1 MAMKLLLMGASL
13 PQTAELERLLE
24 GKQIELFRADLPGTP
39 WPSSLFPQL
48 SLIVVSEHRSD
59 LSELLSS
66 SEIPKYLPI
75 VIIGTAASPLDEI
88 LKQRTFRVIDY
99 LREPFSAEYF
109 LFKLRMLEHL
119 RNLGEEHYRN
129 IKTHNDFLDRLSTR
143 DGLTGLYNRR
153 QLTKILHDELT
164 KAHEKGGDLSL
175 LILDIDYFN
184 EVNKAAG
191 HSFGDFVLNEM
202 SARLTKATR
211 QEDIC
216 FRFSGEDFVILM
228 PGADIDQ
235 AHKTAEKLRLACATK
250 PFSNGQVKK
259 HITVSIGLASYRR
272 HHPESQDELITMTE
286 TALYMAKAEGR
297 NRSNIFSP
305 LEANRYSA
313 EKNLASLKVTIARIL
328 DKTRNS
334 AISSLQL
341 LAKDLAGAEH
351 RDHIQNVSHYINL
364 LGDRL
369 GLPVSLIK
377 TFQNAITLNTSIR
390 FLLHNDI
397 ISKEKKFPRDDRKIM
412 DEFPYKLAEITE
424 VFDYFSN
431 ERTILLYHG
440 EHYDGSGFPEGL
452 KGEEIP
458 LGARIFNIVD
468 SLAAM
473 NSDRTFRRRLQPKA
487 IIEEL
492 NNQAGKQFDPF
503 LVLKIFDIIQ
513 ENNLLDLDESF
524 MDSIRADLLNNN
536 PEIDL

>member
-1 MAMKLLLMGASL
+1 MAMKLLLMGSS
-13 PQTAELERLLE
+13 PQQTDALERMLE
-24 GKQIELFRADLPGTP
+24 NERIDIFRLDPPETS
-39 WPSSLFPQL
+39 WPSDILPLL
-48 SLIVVSEHRSD
+48 SLIVISEDHGNLARLLGSSD
-59 LSELLSS
+59 
-66 SEIPKYLPI
+66 IPNYLPI
-75 VIIGTAASPLDEI
+75 LIIGSATTALDEI
-88 LKQRTFRVIDY
+88 LKQRNFRVVDY
-99 LREPFSAEYF
+99 LREPFSPEYF

-119 RNLGEEHYRN
+119 RDLGEEHYRN
-129 IKTHNDFLDRLSTR
+129 IQTHNDFLDRLSTR

-153 QLTKILHDELT
+153 QLTKILHDEIF
-164 KAHEKGGDLSL
+164 KAQELSAELSL

-184 EVNKAAG
+184 EINKSAG

-211 QEDIC
+211 QEDTC

-235 AHKTAEKLRLACATK
+235 AYKTAEKFRLACSSK
-250 PFSNGQVKK
+250 PFDNGSIKK
-259 HITVSIGLASYRR
+259 HITVSIGVASYRKHR
-272 HHPESQDELITMTE
+272 PDSQDEFITMTE
-286 TALYMAKAEGR
+286 TALHMAKAEGR
-297 NRSNIFSP
+297 NRTNIFSP
-305 LEANRYSA
+305 LEANRYSL

-341 LAKDLAGAEH
+341 LAKNLAGAEH
-351 RDHIQNVSHYINL
+351 HDHIQNVSYYINL

-369 GLPVSLIK
+369 GLPVSLIR

-397 ISKEKKFPRDDRKIM
+397 ISQGKTFSADERKKM
-412 DEFPYKLAEITE
+412 NEFPYKIAEITE

-431 ERTILLYHG
+431 ERAILLYHG

-473 NSDRTFRRRLQPKA
+473 NSNRPFRKKLSPKA
-487 IIEEL
+487 IIKEL
-492 NNQAGKQFDPF
+492 KNEAGKQFDPF
-503 LVLKIFDIIQ
+503 LVLKVFDIIQ
-513 ENNLLDLDESF
+513 ENNLFDLDEAF
-524 MDSIRADLLNNN
+524 MDSMRADLLDKN
-536 PEIDL
+536 PELGL